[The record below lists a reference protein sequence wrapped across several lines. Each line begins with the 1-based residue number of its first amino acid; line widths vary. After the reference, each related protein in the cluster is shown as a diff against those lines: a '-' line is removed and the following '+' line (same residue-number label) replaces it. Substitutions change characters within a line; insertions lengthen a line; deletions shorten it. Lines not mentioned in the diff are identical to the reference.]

1 MKRTFDLAGG
11 LMGLYRDG
19 AAKAVVW
26 KSGPPP
32 RIDGYTVGAP
42 HITRDA
48 PHGGERHPDGD
59 ELLYLVSGRLDV
71 VLEEDGVEN
80 TVELHPGDA
89 FVVPKGIWH
98 RVVMRE
104 PSQLIHITPGPG
116 GQWRPKRR

>member
-1 MKRTFDLAGG
+1 
-11 LMGLYRDG
+11 
-19 AAKAVVW
+19 VSW

-42 HITRDA
+42 MITRDA
-48 PHGGERHPDGD
+48 PHGGELHPDGD

-71 VLEEDGVEN
+71 VLDEN
-80 TVELHPGDA
+80 GGETIVELKPGDA
-89 FVVPKGIWH
+89 FIVPKGVWH

-116 GQWRPKRR
+116 GQWRPQR

>member
-11 LMGLYRDG
+11 LMGLHRDG
-19 AAKAVVW
+19 TAKAVVW

-42 HITRDA
+42 HIRRDA
-48 PHGGERHPDGD
+48 PHGGEQHPDGD

-71 VLEEDGVEN
+71 VLEEDGLEN